1 MKKHEL
7 LAWTSANAL
16 GLGVGFVAMAQ
27 LKMLIEF
34 GFDWE
39 MHWNWIEKPVDQGAW
54 EYVSQLVGVLV
65 IGTIFG
71 SAQALAVRSQNVPVF
86 RWILATVAG
95 FGIVAVAIVWP
106 LIALGV
112 FGNIP
117 GPVEPIIFTIGGGS
131 LAGICQYVSMR
142 SQGIFAGKWLALWI
156 AGLFVGLVLTALFF
170 SLAEGPLDIALN
182 WPTEVFVSG
191 FIVAGVAA
199 LISGKALFRVLPER
213 PENFGH
219 P

>member
-7 LAWTSANAL
+7 LVWTSACAL
-16 GLGVGFVAMAQ
+16 GLGVGFVVMAQ
-27 LKMLIEF
+27 MKMLIEF
-34 GFDWE
+34 GFNWE
-39 MHWNWIEKPVDQGAW
+39 MHWNWIEKPVDQGAL
-54 EYVSQLVGVLV
+54 EYVSQLMGVLV

-71 SAQALAVRSQNVPVF
+71 SAQALAVRSRNVRVF
-86 RWILATVAG
+86 RWILATVVG

-131 LAGICQYVSMR
+131 LAGICQYVLMR

-156 AGLFVGLVLTALFF
+156 AGLIVGLVATALFF

-182 WPTEVFVSG
+182 WPAEIFVSG

-199 LISGKALFRVLPER
+199 LISGKALFNSLPER
-213 PENFGH
+213 PENSGH

>member
-7 LAWTSANAL
+7 LVWTSACAL
-16 GLGVGFVAMAQ
+16 GLGVGFVVMAQ
-27 LKMLIEF
+27 MKMLIEF
-34 GFDWE
+34 GFNWE
-39 MHWNWIEKPVDQGAW
+39 MHWNWIEKPVDQGAL
-54 EYVSQLVGVLV
+54 EYVSQLMGVLV

-71 SAQALAVRSQNVPVF
+71 SAQALAVRSRNVRVF
-86 RWILATVAG
+86 RWILATIAG
-95 FGIVAVAIVWP
+95 FGIVVVAIVWP

-112 FGNIP
+112 MGNIP

-131 LAGICQYVSMR
+131 LAGICQYVLMR

-156 AGLFVGLVLTALFF
+156 AGLIVGLVATALFF

-182 WPTEVFVSG
+182 WPAEIFVSG

-199 LISGKALFRVLPER
+199 LISGKALFNSLPER
-213 PENFGH
+213 PENSGH

>member
-7 LAWTSANAL
+7 LVWTLANAL
-16 GLGVGFVAMAQ
+16 GFGVGFVAMLQ
-27 LKMLIEF
+27 MQMLIEF

-39 MHWNWIEKPVDQGAW
+39 MHWNWIGKPADQGALS
-54 EYVSQLVGVLV
+54 YVSTLMAVLV
-65 IGTIFG
+65 SGTIFG
-71 SAQALAVRSQNVPVF
+71 SAQALAVRSRNVRVF
-86 RWILATVAG
+86 RWILATIAG
-95 FGIVAVAIVWP
+95 FGIVVVAIVWP

-112 FGNIP
+112 MGNIP

-156 AGLFVGLVLTALFF
+156 AGLIVGLVVTAFFF

-182 WPTEVFVSG
+182 WPAEIFVSG

-199 LISGKALFRVLPER
+199 LISGKALFNSLPER
-213 PENFGH
+213 PENSGH

>member
-1 MKKHEL
+1 MKQNPLK
-7 LAWTSANAL
+7 WTAANAL

-27 LKMLIEF
+27 MKMLIKF

-39 MHWNWIEKPVDQGAW
+39 MHWNWIEKPVDQGGL
-54 EYVSQLVGVLV
+54 EYVSQLMGVIV

-71 SAQALAVRSQNVPVF
+71 SAQALAVRSRNVRVF
-86 RWILATVAG
+86 RWIQATVAG

-142 SQGIFAGKWLALWI
+142 RQGIFAGKWLALWVV
-156 AGLFVGLVLTALFF
+156 GLIVGLVSTALFF
-170 SLAEGPLDIALN
+170 SLAEGPLNIALN
-182 WPTEVFVSG
+182 WPAEIFVSG

-199 LISGKALFRVLPER
+199 IISGKALFSVLPER
-213 PENFGH
+213 PENSGRM
-219 P
+219 